1 MRPPAI
7 LRVVVLYTEKIIPVE
22 CAKFRTLLFLS
33 VIQMSTQPEEIEEG
47 EVVSDEYE
55 TEDEISVDDQ
65 ENPED
70 LEDLEDM
77 EDMEDDETDII
88 GLMTSLMATEDGDTV
103 CSALVEISNQMRVQN
118 KILIKILS
126 KFQN

>member
-70 LEDLEDM
+70 LEDQDM

-103 CSALVEISNQMRVQN
+103 CSALVEISNQMRIQN

>member
-70 LEDLEDM
+70 LEDM

-103 CSALVEISNQMRVQN
+103 CSALVEISNQMRIQN